1 LDLTLKTMEVRL
13 TRDQEAFIR
22 RAIEAGRFGRAE
34 DAVEEALLLW
44 EERERKRAE
53 FLATLDD
60 AKAAIARGEGHVI
73 TKQSMRDLATEVKQ
87 RGRARLAADPSRPR

>member
-1 LDLTLKTMEVRL
+1 MEVRL
-13 TRDQEAFIR
+13 TPDQEAFVR

-34 DAVEEALLLW
+34 DAVEEALSLW

-60 AKAAIARGEGHVI
+60 GKASIDRGEGHVI
-73 TKQSMRDLATEVKQ
+73 TQQSMRDLATEVKR
-87 RGRARLAADPSRPR
+87 RGRARLAADQSATI